1 MPFWPANCVASFGRI
16 RHCWVCSSWNCQTT
30 SAIRSTHILAKI
42 RWKSPRDRVG
52 GGFRSLLLDN
62 FPRRET
68 PAFPSICST
77 TAIFQFTSP
86 RRDELG
92 KSTIM
97 SPQGDERLRYNSV
110 TNHVNFNSRL
120 RKETNNFV
128 GLFYALFH
136 ISTHVSV
143 RKRTILYILFFLYF
157 FYFNSRLRK
166 ETNWKL
172 YNWRFDWSISI
183 HVSARRRT
191 LHFRS
196 HLFPSMYFNSRLRE
210 ETNFALSLPSISVNV
225 FQLTSPRGDELLSF
239 FI

>member
-1 MPFWPANCVASFGRI
+1 M
-16 RHCWVCSSWNCQTT
+16 CSSWNCPTT

-68 PAFPSICST
+68 PAFPSICT

-143 RKRTILYILFFLYF
+143 RRRTYLAPQQLADYFASLLISTHVSARRRTGNYTIEDLTGVFQFTSPQGNEHLILLFVLSANN
-157 FYFNSRLRK
+157 FNSRLRK
-166 ETNWKL
+166 ETNNTG
-172 YNWRFDWSISI
+172 Y
-183 HVSARRRT
+183 
-191 LHFRS
+191 
-196 HLFPSMYFNSRLRE
+196 
-210 ETNFALSLPSISVNV
+210 LP
-225 FQLTSPRGDELLSF
+225 P
-239 FI
+239 

>member
-1 MPFWPANCVASFGRI
+1 M
-16 RHCWVCSSWNCQTT
+16 CSSWNCQTT

-68 PAFPSICST
+68 PAFPSICT
-77 TAIFQFTSP
+77 TVIFQFTSP

-166 ETNWKL
+166 ETNFYHFLFKL
-172 YNWRFDWSISI
+172 YIYIYFNSRLRKETNFRLTYTHQLAEIIST

-191 LHFRS
+191 
-196 HLFPSMYFNSRLRE
+196 
-210 ETNFALSLPSISVNV
+210 
-225 FQLTSPRGDELLSF
+225 
-239 FI
+239 